1 MSSAPVA
8 PRASVLGAQQ
18 PRISSFPDYV
28 SSAGQ
33 EAIELAALAGLV
45 LDDWQRFVLINS
57 LGERVDG
64 KWAAPTVG
72 LVVGR
77 QNGKN
82 AILEARELAGLFL
95 FDEEVIIHSA
105 HEQATSSEHF
115 RRLLNRIESVPEFES
130 RVMKAPRGKGAE
142 AIELRGG
149 QRVLFKTRTGG
160 GGRGFTGD
168 LIVYDEA
175 MILSASAKA
184 ALVPT
189 LAAKSIDGNIQTWYA
204 GSAVDQQNPKHD
216 GLELSR
222 VRERGLAEHPSVAYF
237 EWSAPGD
244 DPSKLTPEQAADP
257 EMIRQANPGLGIR
270 ISLEWVDHEREVE
283 LGAREYAV
291 ERLGVGDWPSVEDGD
306 SIIGAEAW
314 ARVAGDTAEVT
325 GPAFAFDIS
334 PDRAWASIA
343 VAGSR
348 PDAFRQLEIIEHR
361 KMGMW
366 LLPRIIEIGR
376 RHGGKILCDARGPA
390 GALLPELEQAGI
402 VVEAIS
408 TAELVQACGMLFDGV
423 DQQTVRHLNDPV
435 LNAAIAGATR
445 RKLGDAWAWSRKDS
459 SVDISPLVAV
469 TLALFGLASGVAEPW
484 TSSW

>member
-1 MSSAPVA
+1 MSSTAVA
-8 PRASVLGAQQ
+8 PPAVLGAQK
-18 PRISSFPDYV
+18 PRICSVPDYV
-28 SSAGQ
+28 SSTGE
-33 EAIELAALAGLV
+33 EAIELAALAGLE
-45 LDDWQRFVLINS
+45 LDPWQRFVLTRA
-57 LGERVDG
+57 LGERADG
-64 KWAAPTVG
+64 KWSAPTVG

-82 AILEARELAGLFL
+82 ALLEARELVGLFL
-95 FDEEVIIHSA
+95 LGEEVIIHSA

-115 RRLLNRIESVPEFES
+115 RRLLSRIEGVPEFDRRILKTS
-130 RVMKAPRGKGAE
+130 KGKGAE

-160 GGRGFTGD
+160 GGRGFTAD

-175 MILSASAKA
+175 MILSAAAKA

-189 LAAKSIDGNIQTWYA
+189 MASKSIDGNTQTWYA

-216 GLELSR
+216 GLELAR
-222 VRERGLAEHPSVAYF
+222 IRQRGLDGHPSVAYF

-244 DPSKLTPEQAADP
+244 DPSKVTPEDAADP
-257 EMIRQANPGLGIR
+257 VMIGQANPGLGIR

-291 ERLGVGDWPSVEDGD
+291 ERLGVGDWPSLEDGD
-306 SIIGAEAW
+306 AVIGAEAW
-314 ARVAGDTAEVT
+314 ARIAAEPAEVT

-343 VAGSR
+343 VAGAR
-348 PDAFRQLEIIEHR
+348 PDALRQLEIIEHR

-366 LLPRIIEIGR
+366 LLPRLIEIGR
-376 RHGGKILCDARGPA
+376 RHGGKLLTDARGPA
-390 GALLPELEQAGI
+390 GALLPELEAAGI

-408 TAELVQACGMLFDGV
+408 TTELVQACGMFYDSV
-423 DQQTVRHLNDPV
+423 EQQTVRHLGDPV
-435 LNAAIAGATR
+435 LGAAVAGATR
-445 RKLGDAWAWSRKDS
+445 RKLGDAWAWDRGSAA
-459 SVDISPLVAV
+459 DITSLVAA
-469 TLALFGLASGVAEPW
+469 TLALFGLASGTSEPW
-484 TSSW
+484 AASW